1 MQSNSTQA
9 NASQT
14 GESIGEINDLI
25 IGDDGRVKAVI
36 VGVGGFLGM
45 GEKNVAIAYD
55 DLKWTSNGGNQT
67 PTAYVMASKD
77 TLKSAPT
84 FDTNAADMANAGNGN
99 NDAMSTSNTAANT
112 TTDTTGNSSTGM
124 TSNGASANNSASGGD
139 QQNLT
144 PAKDNMLSADNL
156 TNRTVY
162 SADNQNIGEVGD
174 VLLKKDG
181 TIAAVVLDVGGFL
194 GIGEK
199 PVAISFTD
207 LKVMA
212 DQSNNLYLYTKFT
225 KNQLESAPTFNKDT
239 YSSNPDSMI
248 LRSGS

>member
-1 MQSNSTQA
+1 MQSSQA

-45 GEKNVAIAYD
+45 GEKNVAVAYE
-55 DLKWTSNGGNQT
+55 DLKWTNTGGNQT
-67 PTAYVMASKD
+67 PTAYVMASKE
-77 TLKSAPT
+77 TLKSAPS

-99 NDAMSTSNTAANT
+99 STSTSSTTAANT
-112 TTDTTGNSSTGM
+112 TSDTTNSSSTGT
-124 TSNGASANNSASGGD
+124 TSTGTSANNSSSGGD

-144 PAKDNMLSADNL
+144 PAKDSMLSADNL

-199 PVAISFTD
+199 PVAIAFND